1 MFSGIDYSQF
11 SLLVSP
17 DFLNLLTLLFAITCY
32 LYSSIPF
39 ALIFTYLFKREILSR
54 RGSRNIGVANAFGV
68 GGLGAGFSTVAGEL
82 SKTALPL
89 TLAHFFYGGDV
100 AVAVVFVFISILGAN
115 FSIFL
120 KGRGGMGT
128 TILIFTLLVLSP
140 FTFLF
145 FAGVFVVLFF
155 TTRRAH
161 ITALVGNALLPIEI
175 YLVERHIPF
184 AIFGLLTVALY
195 YIRYDRTTS
204 DTAFYSRLG
213 RFNIPRLRRGPGGYL
228 VDLSEASHPS
238 LVGYK
243 ASQLCYLENSGFRVP
258 RSSVCTFQA
267 YQDYVEDGGSVL
279 ANIKT
284 ELAQLIQPDTK
295 YCIRSS
301 ANLED
306 ERDHSFAGQFES
318 FLNVGTLEKVT
329 DAIVRI
335 WESSTGDRV
344 SSYVNSIG
352 RTGEEIKM
360 AVIIQEMIQ
369 PEYSGV
375 VFTKNPVNGM
385 DEIIV
390 ELVAGSGELLVQA
403 GVTPE
408 RWVYKWGNWLETP
421 AHYEAVPPLV
431 SQLVQQAKNIA
442 TKYGKPVDLE
452 WTYDGK
458 DIYWLQL
465 REITTLRGVNVY
477 SNRISK
483 EFMPGIIKPLV
494 WSVNIHVVNS
504 SWKKLFIELV
514 GRVAKDLELD
524 NLARPF
530 YYRAYF
536 NMGVIGDIFEL
547 LGMPRE
553 SVELI
558 MGIEV
563 TAGDAPKFR
572 PGARTI
578 KYIPKMLLFATSKLM
593 YSRKIEKFLVTQ
605 RKIIDQFVSLD
616 LDNMSEEETLQYIEQ
631 LFQASM
637 EASYYVIVSQL
648 LMGFYNMLLR
658 RLLSKRG
665 IDIRNLSFVRE
676 KDMVRDIDFSYNV
689 SWLHERYQSLPEET
703 KLRVKSEGY
712 NALSTI
718 PELDDLK
725 RHIDESLAVFGH
737 LGESGNDFSRETWQ
751 ENPDL
756 LLKIIIGYKSPE
768 TGESERVEISDIKG
782 GLTGAIFLRFIYNR
796 AVKYRVYRERTD
808 FIYTRGYALF
818 RPCFL
823 HLGKL
828 FRAKGYL
835 ESEDDIF
842 YLTFS
847 EVKDAVDS
855 GVMTAEHRANL
866 LQRKAEIAKYRNV
879 SPPGLIVGDTA
890 PIPATEEEIGTKL
903 RGVAAARGYCKG
915 RTKAIRGIED
925 FDKVDKGDI
934 LVIPHSDITW
944 TPLFSKAKAII
955 SESGGMLSHCSI
967 IAREYN
973 IPAVVSVTD
982 ALKIKD
988 GTLVRVDGYTGE
1000 VLIVT

>member
-1 MFSGIDYSQF
+1 MFFGIDYNQF
-11 SLLVSP
+11 NLLVSP
-17 DFLNLLTLLFAITCY
+17 DFLNLRTLLFAITCY

-39 ALIFTYLFKREILSR
+39 ALIFTYLFKREVLSR

-68 GGLGAGFSTVAGEL
+68 GGLGAGFSTVIGEI

-100 AVAVVFVFISILGAN
+100 AAAVVLVFISILGAN

-120 KGRGGMGT
+120 KGRGGMGS

-140 FTFLF
+140 YTFLV
-145 FAGVFVVLFF
+145 FAGVFIILFF

-161 ITALVGNALLPIEI
+161 ITALVGNALLPVEI

-184 AIFGLLTVALY
+184 AIFGLLTAALY
-195 YIRYDRTTS
+195 FIRYDRTAS

-213 RFNIPRLRRGPGGYL
+213 RFNIPRLRRGPEGYL
-228 VDLSEASHPS
+228 LDLSKASHPS

-267 YQDYVEDGGSVL
+267 YQDYVDDGGSVL
-279 ANIKT
+279 ANLKT
-284 ELAQLIQPDTK
+284 ELAQLIHPDMK

-335 WESSTGDRV
+335 WESSNGERV
-344 SSYVNSIG
+344 CSYINSIG

-421 AHYEAVPPLV
+421 AHQEAVPPLV
-431 SQLVQQAKNIA
+431 SQLVQQSKDIA
-442 TKYGKPVDLE
+442 ARYGKPVDLE

-494 WSVNIHVVNS
+494 WSVNIPVVNS
-504 SWKKLFIELV
+504 SWKRLFIELV
-514 GRVAKDLELD
+514 GKVAKALELD
-524 NLARPF
+524 NLAKPF
-530 YYRAYF
+530 YYRSYF

-563 TAGDAPKFR
+563 TAGDTPGFR

-578 KYIPKMLLFATSKLM
+578 KYIPRMLVFAIGKLM
-593 YSRKIEKFLVTQ
+593 YSGKIERFLVNQ
-605 RKIIDQFVSLD
+605 GKKIDRVVSLA
-616 LDNMSEEETLQYIEQ
+616 LDSMSEEETLQYIEQ
-631 LFQASM
+631 LFQVSM

-658 RLLSKRG
+658 RLLSRRG
-665 IDIRNLSFVRE
+665 IDIRNLSFASE
-676 KDMVRDIDFSYNV
+676 KEMVKDIDFSYKV
-689 SWLHERYQSLPEET
+689 SRLHDMYQGLPGET
-703 KLRVKSEGY
+703 RLRVESAGY
-712 NALSTI
+712 NDLSAI
-718 PELDDLK
+718 PEADDLK
-725 RHIDESLAVFGH
+725 RHIDRSLSVFGH

-756 LLKIIIGYKSPE
+756 LLKTIIGYKSPE
-768 TGESERVEISDIKG
+768 VGESERVEISDIKG
-782 GLTGAIFLRFIYNR
+782 GLTGATFLRFIYNR
-796 AVKYRVYRERTD
+796 AVRYRVYRERTD

-818 RPCFL
+818 RPSFL

-842 YLTFS
+842 YLTFN
-847 EVKDAVDS
+847 EVKEVVES
-855 GVMTAEHRANL
+855 GVITAEHRSSL
-866 LQRKAEIAKYRNV
+866 LQRKEEIYKYRNV
-879 SPPGLIVGDTA
+879 TLPGLIVGDTP
-890 PIPATEEEIGTKL
+890 PIPSTGEEIGTRM
-903 RGVAAARGYCKG
+903 RGVAAARGYCEG
-915 RTKAIRGIED
+915 RTRAIRGIGD
-925 FDKVDKGDI
+925 FSKVVEGDI

-967 IAREYN
+967 VAREYN
-973 IPAVVSVTD
+973 IPAVVSVSG
-982 ALKIKD
+982 ALNIKD
-988 GTLVRVDGYTGE
+988 GTLVRIDGYAGE
-1000 VLIVT
+1000 IIIVS